1 MERGEGGGES
11 LAMFTVNSSGKKKLS
26 QQLIFVKKQNLLAG
40 KGRSLNLEARSPTT
54 RIKKSEIW
62 VRDWALSPKNLPPG
76 EQSF

>member
-1 MERGEGGGES
+1 MERGEGGGRVKQCSQSIAQE
-11 LAMFTVNSSGKKKLS
+11 KKLS

-40 KGRSLNLEARSPTT
+40 KGRSLNLEARSLTT

-62 VRDWALSPKNLPPG
+62 VRDWAPSPKNLPPG